1 MIDSIYD
8 EIVQKLEDQNLSKN
22 KEYFDMDNVPDSV
35 VDKSFSI
42 APINFEEGDFE
53 TPQNKRSF
61 QGKIINLKALMK
73 IYIARKIPAKDYNSE
88 NKNISSKNEDIIKSV
103 LSIGVGSD
111 EKDQILFAGSSSVFA
126 GTVLISEIDFNIDY
140 RINNLI

>member
-42 APINFEEGDFE
+42 APINFDEGDFE